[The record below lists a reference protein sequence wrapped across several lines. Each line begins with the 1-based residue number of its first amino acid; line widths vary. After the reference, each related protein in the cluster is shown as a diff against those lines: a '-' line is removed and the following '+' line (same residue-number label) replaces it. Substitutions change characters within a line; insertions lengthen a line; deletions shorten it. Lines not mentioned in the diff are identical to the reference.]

1 MNTSPYFIPGSLF
14 PLADSLSSGILLHRG
29 ERILF
34 ANKAMS
40 RLTGFSPEELS
51 GKAFWALF
59 PPTVSSTI
67 RNQGRE
73 RLKGEHPA
81 ARYETVIVTK
91 SGEERWVELAVCQED
106 IQGERTIVCNFIDV
120 TERKRAEA
128 AQKQT
133 QQLLTQIIDGDP
145 VPTLVINA
153 KHVVT
158 HWNHACEQVSGI
170 KATDMVGTRKQW
182 SAFYDADRPIMA
194 DLIISGEIDNLLT
207 LYSDKKL
214 RRSPVI
220 EGAYEA
226 EDFFP
231 QMGERGRWLYFTAAP
246 LRNALGEV
254 IGAIETLQDITERKS
269 AETELLR
276 MQADLEATVVMRT
289 EQLQQAKATLE
300 EDIARRE
307 TAEGELLK
315 RYAELTELNC
325 LLQEAQQQ
333 LVQSEKMA
341 SIGQLAAGVAHEINN
356 PIGYV
361 NSNIRS
367 LKGYVGQI
375 LELLDIYTAHEG
387 ALPAADLTAI
397 HAAKRAAD
405 FDFLREDIGQLLSES
420 EEGTERVRKIVQ
432 DLRDFSRAESTQDWQ
447 ATDLRQGLDSTL
459 NIASNEIKYKADV
472 IREYADIPLVE
483 CLPSQL
489 NQVFMN
495 LFVNAAQA
503 VPDSCRGTITV
514 RTGLAGDDVWI
525 EVADDGAGIP
535 AAIMDKIF
543 DPFFT
548 TKPVGKGTGL
558 GLSLSYGIVQ
568 KHNGRISVSSTP
580 GVGTT
585 FRITLPVHHQASV
598 GATP

>member
-1 MNTSPYFIPGSLF
+1 MNTSPYFFPCSLF

-29 ERILF
+29 GRILF

-40 RLTGFSPEELS
+40 RLTGFSPDELS
-51 GKAFWALF
+51 GKDFWAFF
-59 PPTVSSTI
+59 PPGVSSTI

-73 RLKGEHPA
+73 RLQGEHPA
-81 ARYETVIVTK
+81 VRYETVIVTK
-91 SGEERWVELAVCQED
+91 SGEERWIELAVCRED
-106 IQGERTIVCNFIDV
+106 IEGERTIVCNFIDV

-128 AQKQT
+128 AQKQA

-145 VPTLVINA
+145 VPTLVIDA
-153 KHVVT
+153 RHIIT

-170 KATDMVGTRKQW
+170 SAAEMVGTRKQW
-182 SAFYDADRPIMA
+182 SAFYAAERPIMA
-194 DLIISGEIDNLLT
+194 DLIVSGEIDNILAFYGNKMLC
-207 LYSDKKL
+207 
-214 RRSPVI
+214 RSPVI
-220 EGAYEA
+220 KDAYEA
-226 EDFFP
+226 EDFFS
-231 QMGERGRWLYFTAAP
+231 QMGEHGRWLSFTAAP
-246 LRNALGEV
+246 LRNARGEV
-254 IGAIETLQDITERKS
+254 IGAIETMQDITERKN

-276 MQADLEATVVMRT
+276 MQADLEAKVVMRT

-307 TAEGELLK
+307 TAEEELLK

-361 NSNIRS
+361 SSNIRS

-375 LELLDIYTAHEG
+375 LELLDIYEAHED
-387 ALPAADLTAI
+387 ALPAAHLAKI
-397 HAAKRAAD
+397 QAAKQAAD
-405 FDFLREDIGQLLSES
+405 FDFLREDIRQLLGES

-432 DLRDFSRAESTQDWQ
+432 DLRDFSRSETTRDWQ
-447 ATDLRQGLDSTL
+447 AVDLRHGLDSTL

-472 IREYADIPLVE
+472 VREYADTPLVE

-495 LFVNAAQA
+495 LFVNAAQSM
-503 VPDSCRGTITV
+503 PDGRRGTITV
-514 RTGLAGDDVWI
+514 RTGLAGESVWI

-535 AAIMDKIF
+535 AAIVDKIF

-580 GVGTT
+580 EVGTT
-585 FRITLPVHHQASV
+585 FRITLPVHHQAPDGV
-598 GATP
+598 TP